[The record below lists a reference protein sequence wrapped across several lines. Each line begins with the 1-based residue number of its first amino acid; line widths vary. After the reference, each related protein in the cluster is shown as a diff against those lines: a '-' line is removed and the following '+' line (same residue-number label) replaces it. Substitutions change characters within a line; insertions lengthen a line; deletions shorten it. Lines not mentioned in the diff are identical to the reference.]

1 MVNQSNKSPLAGSC
15 FVILEAVM
23 DCKEVQKSIAAFLNG
38 ELQGRDAEQ
47 FLNHIQECEEC
58 KEELSIQYLVREGT
72 ARLEGGGSF
81 DLSKDLDVLIENSYI
96 SIKKKRRAAFIV
108 YSLEFVALVAV
119 IFILVLVFMR
129 K

>member
-1 MVNQSNKSPLAGSC
+1 
-15 FVILEAVM
+15 M

-38 ELQGRDAEQ
+38 ELQGKDAER

-81 DLSKDLDVLIENSYI
+81 DLSKDLDILIANSYL
-96 SIKKKRRAAFIV
+96 SIKKSRRATFVV
-108 YSLEFVALVAV
+108 YSLEFIAMIAV
-119 IFILVLVFMR
+119 IFILVLVFTN
-129 K
+129 KL